1 MREAGVVA
9 HVAKG
14 DVVNPHA
21 QDLADGRVADRR
33 VIGDS
38 SRTSRALASWHGT

>member
-1 MREAGVVA
+1 VRESGVMAYVT
-9 HVAKG
+9 KR

-38 SRTSRALASWHGT
+38 ARTSRALASWHGT